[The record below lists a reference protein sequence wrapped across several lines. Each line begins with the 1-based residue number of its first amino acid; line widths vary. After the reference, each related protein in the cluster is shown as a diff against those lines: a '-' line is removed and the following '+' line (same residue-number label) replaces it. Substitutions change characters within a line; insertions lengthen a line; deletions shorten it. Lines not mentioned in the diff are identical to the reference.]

1 MGADARHD
9 QTRTAMDRDF
19 WHRKWA
25 INEIGFHERAASPL
39 MVAHIGRLNLAPG
52 SRVFVPLCGKSLDL
66 HWLLSEGFRV
76 AGAELS
82 RIAVDQLF
90 ADLGLT
96 PEVHQ
101 TGELLHYRARNIDIF
116 VGDIF
121 CLDGETLGPVDAVY
135 DRAAFVA
142 LPQAMRARYATHL
155 TQLAGRA
162 PQLLICYQYDQSLM
176 DGPPFSIGDDEVTQ
190 RYGHAYALTLL
201 TKTDV
206 AGGFKGRFPATE
218 AVWLLQ

>member
-1 MGADARHD
+1 
-9 QTRTAMDRDF
+9 MDRNF

-25 INEIGFHERAASPL
+25 SNEIGFHERAANPL
-39 MVAHIGRLNLAPG
+39 MLAHAGRLGLAAG

-66 HWLLSEGFRV
+66 HWLLSEGYRV

-96 PEVHQ
+96 PEVRQ
-101 TGELLHYRARNIDIF
+101 AGELLHYRAPDIDIF

-121 CLDGETLGPVDAVY
+121 CLDSELLGRVDAVY

-142 LPQAMRARYATHL
+142 LPESMRTPYAAHV

-162 PQLLICYQYDQSLM
+162 PQLLICYQYDQALM
-176 DGPPFSIGDDEVTQ
+176 NGPPFSIGDDEVRQ
-190 RYGHAYALTLL
+190 CYGHAYALTLL
-201 TKTDV
+201 ARTEV
-206 AGGFKGRFPATE
+206 AGGFKGRFPAVE

>member
-1 MGADARHD
+1 
-9 QTRTAMDRDF
+9 MDREF

-25 INEIGFHERAASPL
+25 IDEIGFHECAANPL
-39 MVAHIGRLNLAPG
+39 LVAHVGRLGLVAG

-66 HWLLSEGFRV
+66 HWLLSKGYRV

-82 RIAVDQLF
+82 QIAVDQLF

-96 PEVHQ
+96 PDVRQ
-101 TGELLHYRARNIDIF
+101 AGELLHYRAQDIDIF

-121 CLDGETLGPVDAVY
+121 CLDSETLGQVDAVY

-142 LPQAMRARYATHL
+142 LPASMRGPYATHV

-162 PQLLICYQYDQSLM
+162 PQLLVCYQYEQALM
-176 DGPPFSIGDDEVTQ
+176 AGPPFSISDEEVAQ
-190 RYGHAYALTLL
+190 RYGHAYGLTLL
-201 TKTDV
+201 ARAGV
-206 AGGFKGRFPATE
+206 AGGFKGRFPAAE